1 MKFTLDKI
9 WLLLLLL
16 FALSGAGSAAAQNVS
31 LTSGGFPSVS
41 GHLPGTPVST
51 QSSVGARLES
61 QINFGDLSANIS
73 GRRVRV
79 TVPIRISAKTNYQLE
94 LQRVADSGGSV
105 KASDIGFGI
114 LNIRPQ
120 MGGNPKLSG
129 NALSVSI
136 AGNFGANPVNLPFA
150 ATLAAIGENS
160 TVVLTGAPTV
170 ADGELGENDNS
181 ILVDLTFVIAAQ
193 YFTPSDLSALNLMLK
208 ISPLP

>member
-1 MKFTLDKI
+1 MKFSTAKI
-9 WLLLLLL
+9 WILLL
-16 FALSGAGSAAAQNVS
+16 FTLCGAVSAAAQDVS

-51 QSSVGARLES
+51 QSSVGTKLNS

-79 TVPIRISAKTNYQLE
+79 TVPIRISAKTNYQVE
-94 LQRVADSGGSV
+94 LQRVAHSGGSI
-105 KASDIGFGI
+105 KAADIGFSV

-120 MGGNPKLSG
+120 TGGNPKLSS
-129 NALSVSI
+129 NALNVSLT
-136 AGNFGANPVNLPFA
+136 GNFGANPTNPPFA
-150 ATLAAIGENS
+150 ATLADIGES
-160 TVVLTGAPTV
+160 PTVVLTGSPTV
-170 ADGELGENDNS
+170 ADGDLGENANS

-193 YFTPSDLSALNLMLK
+193 YFTPTDLSALSLTLK

>member
-9 WLLLLLL
+9 WLLLFVLL
-16 FALSGAGSAAAQNVS
+16 GAAGAAAQDVS

-51 QSSVGARLES
+51 QSSVGAKLDS
-61 QINFGDLSANIS
+61 QINFGDVSANIS

-79 TVPIRISAKTNYQLE
+79 TVPIRISARTNYQIE
-94 LQRVADSGGSV
+94 LQRVAGNGGSV

-114 LNIRPQ
+114 LNVRPQ
-120 MGGNPKLSG
+120 TGSNPKLAA
-129 NALSVSI
+129 NAINVSI
-136 AGNFGANPVNLPFA
+136 AGNFGTNPVNPPFA
-150 ATLAAIGENS
+150 ATLAAIGESS
-160 TVVLTGAPTV
+160 TVVLTGAPTIGG
-170 ADGELGENDNS
+170 GELGENDNS